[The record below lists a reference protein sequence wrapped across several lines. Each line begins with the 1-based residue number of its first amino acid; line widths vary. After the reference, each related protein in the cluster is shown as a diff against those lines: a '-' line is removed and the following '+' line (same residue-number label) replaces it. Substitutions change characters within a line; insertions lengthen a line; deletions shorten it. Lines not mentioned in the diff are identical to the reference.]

1 MVIWL
6 QLGYAFCIDLHVE
19 LFDCY
24 ASFTINC
31 FMSFIVVSYFVSLTF
46 VEPKILIIFDSIV
59 DKCYFIRFFRYLMYL
74 YKSNISVY
82 SILVK
87 FTFHRLRFQTENLF
101 RFKKLMHCFKFHK
114 SWVFVGTKPW
124 LQDNNSPSWEQKKER
139 YGYWLQRAKP
149 IWNVLS
155 LSFNSGF
162 RRVQM
167 GFRYR
172 AAALRRLLLRGR
184 MQKWRFE
191 PICPCCCCSAGSRI
205 EHHWRQ

>member
-1 MVIWL
+1 MLINVILSDFSIQWTSISYVFYIN
-6 QLGYAFCIDLHVE
+6 QIF
-19 LFDCY
+19 LF
-24 ASFTINC
+24 ANS
-31 FMSFIVVSYFVSLTF
+31 
-46 VEPKILIIFDSIV
+46 
-59 DKCYFIRFFRYLMYL
+59 
-74 YKSNISVY
+74 

-87 FTFHRLRFQTENLF
+87 FRFHRLPFFIVFIKKIRFQTENLF

>member
-1 MVIWL
+1 MLINVIL
-6 QLGYAFCIDLHVE
+6 SDFSDILCIYINRIF
-19 LFDCY
+19 LF
-24 ASFTINC
+24 ANS
-31 FMSFIVVSYFVSLTF
+31 
-46 VEPKILIIFDSIV
+46 
-59 DKCYFIRFFRYLMYL
+59 
-74 YKSNISVY
+74 

-87 FTFHRLRFQTENLF
+87 FRFHRLPFFIVFIKKIRFQTENLF

-139 YGYWLQRAKP
+139 YRYWLQRAKP